1 MRVESERPKLMTW
14 WLLGGLAAGCY
25 FFKITGVLAA
35 GSFRLSGAGQS
46 FLAYLT
52 PAVLSGLIVVQTF
65 DGGGRLTISALTAG
79 VTTGAVATWMKA
91 PLPAVLLVASA
102 ATAAI
107 RLL

>member
-1 MRVESERPKLMTW
+1 MTW
-14 WLLGGLAAGCY
+14 WLLSGLAAGCY
-25 FFKITGVLAA
+25 FFKLSGVVAA
-35 GSFRLSGAGQS
+35 GTLRLSGSGQS

-52 PAVLSGLIVVQTF
+52 PAVLSGLIIVQTF

-79 VTTGAVATWMKA
+79 VIAGAAAASMKA

-102 ATAAI
+102 TTAVI

>member
-1 MRVESERPKLMTW
+1 MTW
-14 WLLGGLAAGCY
+14 WLLSGLAAGCY
-25 FFKITGVLAA
+25 LFKISGVVAA
-35 GSFRLSGAGQS
+35 GSLRLSGSGQS

-52 PAVLSGLIVVQTF
+52 PAVLSGLIIVQTF

-79 VTTGAVATWMKA
+79 VIAGAAAAWMKA

-102 ATAAI
+102 TTAVI